1 MNKME
6 KHNKIT
12 KEEKIKYLIYL
23 FKRSDEEYVDDVFQL
38 LLREDLTSLPN
49 VLGDDDWEAL
59 KTMIWNGD
67 IE

>member
-1 MNKME
+1 ME

-12 KEEKIKYLIYL
+12 KEEKIKHLIDL
-23 FKRSDEEYVDDVFQL
+23 LKQSDEDYVNEVFQL
-38 LLREDLTSLPN
+38 LLRDDLTSLPN

>member
-1 MNKME
+1 MN
-6 KHNKIT
+6 NKIT
-12 KEEKIKYLIYL
+12 KEEKIKILIDL
-23 FKRSDEEYVDDVFQL
+23 FKRSDEDYVDDVFQL
-38 LLREDLTSLPN
+38 LLRDDLTSRPN

>member
-1 MNKME
+1 MN
-6 KHNKIT
+6 NKIT
-12 KEEKIKYLIYL
+12 KEQKIKYLTDL
-23 FKRSDEEYVDDVFQL
+23 FKRSDEDYVDDVFQL
-38 LLREDLTSLPN
+38 LLRDDLTSLPN

>member
-1 MNKME
+1 MN
-6 KHNKIT
+6 NKIT
-12 KEEKIKYLIYL
+12 KEQKIKYLIDL
-23 FKRSDEEYVDDVFQL
+23 FKRSDEEYVDDVFQVL
-38 LLREDLTSLPN
+38 IREDLTSLPN